1 MKSVKLLVDLC
12 IYCLSHPSER
22 FWQALRNWS
31 EADFIDHTTGDCRH
45 DTFYW
50 NGRKGLTEEEK

>member
-1 MKSVKLLVDLC
+1 MKKLLASFNA
-12 IYCLSHPSER
+12 YCAAHPHER

-31 EADFIDHTTGDCRH
+31 EANYIEHVGQNGAS

-50 NGRKGLTEEEK
+50 NGRKGQEDDA